1 MTDFPI
7 SLESF
12 HTSVCHNKLLEF
24 MGPAKGYA
32 VFSILELGHNT
43 LCVTNEILEE
53 YSEILSCLFNQQFAD
68 MVILA
73 ILKNPFVEL
82 FSPHYRFN
90 LITADPDDNKFVD
103 CAIVANARYIVTN
116 DHHYNVLRKI
126 KFPSVDVMNLTD
138 FLDLLRNSSF

>member
-1 MTDFPI
+1 MRIVLDTNCLIQSVGRHSRFRPI
-7 SLESF
+7 WD
-12 HTSVCHNKLLEF
+12 
-24 MGPAKGYA
+24 
-32 VFSILELGHNT
+32 SILNGQNT

-53 YSEILSCLFNQQFAD
+53 YSEILGCLFNQQFAD

-90 LITADPDDNKFVD
+90 LITTDPDDNKFVD

>member
-1 MTDFPI
+1 MRIVLDTNCLIQSVGRHSKSRPI
-7 SLESF
+7 WD
-12 HTSVCHNKLLEF
+12 
-24 MGPAKGYA
+24 
-32 VFSILELGHNT
+32 SILNGQNT

-53 YSEILSCLFNQQFAD
+53 YSEILGCLFNQQFAD

-90 LITADPDDNKFVD
+90 LITTDPDDNKFVD

-116 DHHYNVLRKI
+116 DHHYNILRKI
-126 KFPSVDVMNLTD
+126 KFPSVDVINLTD

>member
-1 MTDFPI
+1 MRIVLDTNCLIQSVGRHSKFRPI
-7 SLESF
+7 WD
-12 HTSVCHNKLLEF
+12 
-24 MGPAKGYA
+24 
-32 VFSILELGHNT
+32 SILNGQNT

-53 YSEILSCLFNQQFAD
+53 YSEILGCLFNQQFAD

-116 DHHYNVLRKI
+116 DHHYNVLRNI